1 MLTLLKGVS
10 GPVNGRLALHAVAAG
25 VAPCHA
31 VCCFAQPPA
40 PENRP
45 TNASGLVLPFFCRGQ
60 ANQPYMI
67 ESTERGKVFGTTWTA
82 EERLLY
88 THPQTR
94 GFESLLSALIPTPIP
109 LSYSTQLT
117 DPSLVILF
125 FKQHLNGS
133 YAFAGRKVVCCSLY

>member
-67 ESTERGKVFGTTWTA
+67 ESTERGKVFGYHVDGGGKASFTHTHKLEA
-82 EERLLY
+82 SSLYSPRLYPLPS
-88 THPQTR
+88 HC
-94 GFESLLSALIPTPIP
+94 PIP
-109 LSYSTQLT
+109 LSLLT
-117 DPSLVILF
+117 RHSLF
-125 FKQHLNGS
+125 SFLNNI
-133 YAFAGRKVVCCSLY
+133 